1 MGTSAVNTIKQTWS
15 KFHEWLKG
23 QPDSF
28 ITVALILTAV
38 FGILVALH
46 APTEFKAILLAYWWF
61 P

>member
-1 MGTSAVNTIKQTWS
+1 MGIATVNIKETW
-15 KFHEWLKG
+15 KRFHEWLKG

-28 ITVALILTAV
+28 ITVALIVTAV
-38 FGILVALH
+38 LGILVALT